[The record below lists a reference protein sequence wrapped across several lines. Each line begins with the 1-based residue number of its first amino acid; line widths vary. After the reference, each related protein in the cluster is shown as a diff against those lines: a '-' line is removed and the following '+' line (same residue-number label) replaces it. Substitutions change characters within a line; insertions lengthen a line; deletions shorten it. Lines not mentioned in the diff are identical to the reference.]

1 MRRKRI
7 SRRRRLLA
15 KTIRLVIGILTV
27 VAMFAV
33 CCLDSPPPND
43 MTMCWVMVDSLAA
56 IMALLQ
62 VLRLVE
68 GN

>member
-1 MRRKRI
+1 M
-7 SRRRRLLA
+7 LA
-15 KTIRLVIGILTV
+15 KTIRLVIGILAV

-43 MTMCWVMVDSLAA
+43 VTMCWVMVDSIAA
-56 IMALLQ
+56 IVALLQ

-68 GN
+68 RN

>member
-15 KTIRLVIGILTV
+15 RAIRWLIGILSV

-43 MTMCWVMVDSLAA
+43 VTMCWVMVDSIAA
-56 IMALLQ
+56 IAILLQ

-68 GN
+68 RN

>member
-1 MRRKRI
+1 M
-7 SRRRRLLA
+7 LA
-15 KTIRLVIGILTV
+15 KAIRWLIGILSV

-43 MTMCWVMVDSLAA
+43 ITMSLVMVDSLAA
-56 IMALLQ
+56 IVILLQ

-68 GN
+68 RN

>member
-1 MRRKRI
+1 M
-7 SRRRRLLA
+7 LA
-15 KTIRLVIGILTV
+15 KAIRWLIGILSV

-43 MTMCWVMVDSLAA
+43 VTMCLVMVDSIAV
-56 IMALLQ
+56 IVALLQ

-68 GN
+68 RN

>member
-1 MRRKRI
+1 M
-7 SRRRRLLA
+7 LA
-15 KTIRLVIGILTV
+15 KTIRLVIGILAV

-43 MTMCWVMVDSLAA
+43 MTMCWVMVDSIAA
-56 IMALLQ
+56 IVVLLQ

-68 GN
+68 RN

>member
-1 MRRKRI
+1 M
-7 SRRRRLLA
+7 LA
-15 KTIRLVIGILTV
+15 KTIRLVIGILAV

-43 MTMCWVMVDSLAA
+43 VTMCWVMVDSLAA
-56 IMALLQ
+56 IVVLLQ

-68 GN
+68 RN

>member
-15 KTIRLVIGILTV
+15 KAIRWLIGIISV

-43 MTMCWVMVDSLAA
+43 VTMCLVMVDSIAG
-56 IMALLQ
+56 IVVLLQ
-62 VLRLVE
+62 ILRLVE
-68 GN
+68 R

>member
-1 MRRKRI
+1 M
-7 SRRRRLLA
+7 LA
-15 KTIRLVIGILTV
+15 KTIRLVIGILAV

-43 MTMCWVMVDSLAA
+43 MTMCWVMVDSMAA

>member
-1 MRRKRI
+1 M
-7 SRRRRLLA
+7 LA
-15 KTIRLVIGILTV
+15 KAIRWLIGILSV

-43 MTMCWVMVDSLAA
+43 VTMCWVMVDSIAA
-56 IMALLQ
+56 IAILLQ

-68 GN
+68 RN

>member
-1 MRRKRI
+1 M
-7 SRRRRLLA
+7 LA
-15 KTIRLVIGILTV
+15 KTIRLVIGILAV

-43 MTMCWVMVDSLAA
+43 MTMCWVMVDSIAA
-56 IMALLQ
+56 IVVLLQ

-68 GN
+68 R

>member
-1 MRRKRI
+1 M
-7 SRRRRLLA
+7 LA
-15 KTIRLVIGILTV
+15 RAIRWLIGILSV

-43 MTMCWVMVDSLAA
+43 VTMCWVMVDSIAA
-56 IMALLQ
+56 IAILLQ

-68 GN
+68 RN

>member
-7 SRRRRLLA
+7 SRKRRLLA
-15 KTIRLVIGILTV
+15 NLIKWIIGILAV

-33 CCLDSPPPND
+33 CCLDSPPPHD
-43 MTMCWVMVDSLAA
+43 MTMCLVMVDSLAA
-56 IMALLQ
+56 IVALLQ

-68 GN
+68 R

>member
-1 MRRKRI
+1 M
-7 SRRRRLLA
+7 LA
-15 KTIRLVIGILTV
+15 KTIRLVIGILAV

-43 MTMCWVMVDSLAA
+43 MTMCLVMVDSIAA
-56 IMALLQ
+56 IVALLQ

-68 GN
+68 RN

>member
-1 MRRKRI
+1 M
-7 SRRRRLLA
+7 LA
-15 KTIRLVIGILTV
+15 KAIRWLIGTLSV

-43 MTMCWVMVDSLAA
+43 VTMCWVMVDSMAA
-56 IMALLQ
+56 IVVLLQ

-68 GN
+68 RN

>member
-7 SRRRRLLA
+7 SRKRRLLA
-15 KTIRLVIGILTV
+15 NLIKWIIGILAV

-43 MTMCWVMVDSLAA
+43 VTMCWVMVDSIAA
-56 IMALLQ
+56 IVVLLQ

-68 GN
+68 R

>member
-1 MRRKRI
+1 M
-7 SRRRRLLA
+7 LA
-15 KTIRLVIGILTV
+15 KAIRLVIGVLAV

-43 MTMCWVMVDSLAA
+43 VTMCWVMVDSIAA
-56 IMALLQ
+56 IVILLQ

-68 GN
+68 RN

>member
-15 KTIRLVIGILTV
+15 KTIRLVIRILAV

-43 MTMCWVMVDSLAA
+43 MTMCWVMVDSMAG
-56 IMALLQ
+56 IMILLQ

-68 GN
+68 RN

>member
-15 KTIRLVIGILTV
+15 KTIRIVIGILAV

-43 MTMCWVMVDSLAA
+43 MTMCWVMVEAMFG
-56 IMALLQ
+56 IVVLLQ
-62 VLRLVE
+62 ILRLVE
-68 GN
+68 R

>member
-1 MRRKRI
+1 M
-7 SRRRRLLA
+7 LA
-15 KTIRLVIGILTV
+15 KTIRLVIGILAV

-43 MTMCWVMVDSLAA
+43 VTMCLVMVDSIAA
-56 IMALLQ
+56 IVILLQ

-68 GN
+68 RN

>member
-1 MRRKRI
+1 M
-7 SRRRRLLA
+7 LA
-15 KTIRLVIGILTV
+15 KAIRLVIGILAV

-43 MTMCWVMVDSLAA
+43 VTMCLVMVDSMAA
-56 IMALLQ
+56 IVILLQ

-68 GN
+68 RN

>member
-7 SRRRRLLA
+7 SRKRRLLA
-15 KTIRLVIGILTV
+15 NLIKWIIGILAV

-43 MTMCWVMVDSLAA
+43 MTMCWVMVDSIAA
-56 IMALLQ
+56 IVALLQ

-68 GN
+68 RN